1 MDTPPFYEPP
11 LRRAFGPSA
20 PQHRKRR
27 RAALAVGA
35 AVVVACCTSLVL
47 YLRLDGTAKRGSV
60 VSFALLILP
69 ARLCAF
75 AFACT
80 FTGLALN
87 QYAWYTTRTY
97 HDCFHD
103 EQGPVWMIV
112 TFAASLVAA
121 VTFVVSIVS
130 PSSWLLAGC
139 CCSPSPPGYCVVASL
154 ALRRTRRAIRRER
167 VINVSIGHVGF
178 RDGDVERPSPINS

>member
-1 MDTPPFYEPP
+1 MDTRRPFYEPT
-11 LRRAFGPSA
+11 LRRFLGLPRHNTANDGA
-20 PQHRKRR
+20 R
-27 RAALAVGA
+27 ALAVGA
-35 AVVVACCTSLVL
+35 AVVVACCTCLVL

-130 PSSWLLAGC
+130 PSSWLLA
-139 CCSPSPPGYCVVASL
+139 VLLLLAVAAGLPRVMALGSL
-154 ALRRTRRAIRRER
+154 FDGHDKAIKKGET
-167 VINVSIGHVGF
+167 
-178 RDGDVERPSPINS
+178 

>member
-1 MDTPPFYEPP
+1 MDTRRPFYEPP
-11 LRRAFGPSA
+11 LRRFLGLPRHNTANDGA
-20 PQHRKRR
+20 R
-27 RAALAVGA
+27 ALAVGA
-35 AVVVACCTSLVL
+35 AVVVACCTCLVL

-103 EQGPVWMIV
+103 EQGPVWRI
-112 TFAASLVAA
+112 
-121 VTFVVSIVS
+121 VTFVVAIVS
-130 PSSWLLAGC
+130 PSSWLLA
-139 CCSPSPPGYCVVASL
+139 VLLLLAVAAGLPRVMALGSL
-154 ALRRTRRAIRRER
+154 FDGHDKAIKKGET
-167 VINVSIGHVGF
+167 
-178 RDGDVERPSPINS
+178 